1 MHCRVPANLSL
12 AGPLGMAFKKA
23 VKPVVVMAT
32 SKVLR
37 TYICHKISFFS
48 SSSNCNPV
56 KVHPLDETVNQDLMC
71 VYARKQIIHAR

>member
-1 MHCRVPANLSL
+1 MRCPVPANLSL
-12 AGPLGMAFKKA
+12 AGPLGTAFKKV
-23 VKPVVVMAT
+23 VKPVVATAT

-37 TYICHKISFFS
+37 TYTCYKISLFS

-71 VYARKQIIHAR
+71 VYACKQIIHTH